1 MTLRFFGRLRDTV
14 GVSHMMLAV
23 PPQIVDS
30 EAMRRWLGE
39 QYLALLDPSV
49 RIAID
54 DVLATGATPLAGACE
69 VAFLPPV
76 SGG

>member
-1 MTLRFFGRLRDTV
+1 
-14 GVSHMMLAV
+14 MMLAV

-39 QYLALLDPSV
+39 QYPALLDPSV

-54 DVLATGATPLAGACE
+54 DVLATGATPLAGAAE
-69 VAFLPPV
+69 AAFLPPV